1 MTDIVFLILGNSD
14 RIKAMKCQNAG
25 KVNQMNGTKKT
36 MAAVLP
42 LTLMLS
48 ACSGLDFSKSL
59 NPFKEGQAKTQEH
72 QEKID
77 PEKEGKEEILTLEE
91 PFFNQI
97 KEVNG
102 KQTIANPE
110 NRMVLVNKEFSLPA
124 DYEPADLVSPNVPF
138 SFGDAEVPQ
147 RYIRKEAAA
156 ALERLFAQAAAE
168 GIELFAVSGYRSYER
183 QTGILNVEKERKG
196 DTTALETVAL
206 PGQSEHQTGLAMDV
220 TSKSADMDITE
231 KFGDTPEGKWVQA
244 NAHKFGFIIRYQ
256 KGKEE
261 ITKFSYEPWHLRYV
275 GVKEATEI
283 YENQLTLEEYFKKV
297 KKI

>member
-1 MTDIVFLILGNSD
+1 
-14 RIKAMKCQNAG
+14 MKLNA
-25 KVNQMNGTKKT
+25 TKKT

-72 QEKID
+72 QEKIN
-77 PEKEGKEEILTLEE
+77 PKKEVNEEILTLEE

-97 KEVNG
+97 REVNG

-156 ALERLFAQAAAE
+156 ALERLFAQASKE
-168 GIELFAVSGYRSYER
+168 GVELFAVSGYRSYER

-283 YENQLTLEEYFKKV
+283 VENQLTLEEYFKKV

>member
-25 KVNQMNGTKKT
+25 KVNQMNATKKT

-72 QEKID
+72 QEKIE

-244 NAHKFGFIIRYQ
+244 NAHEFGFIIRYQ

>member
-1 MTDIVFLILGNSD
+1 
-14 RIKAMKCQNAG
+14 
-25 KVNQMNGTKKT
+25 MNGTKKT

>member
-1 MTDIVFLILGNSD
+1 
-14 RIKAMKCQNAG
+14 MKLSA
-25 KVNQMNGTKKT
+25 TKKT

-72 QEKID
+72 QEKIE
-77 PEKEGKEEILTLEE
+77 PEKEVKEEIMTLEE

-156 ALERLFAQAAAE
+156 ALERLFAQAASE
-168 GIELFAVSGYRSYER
+168 GVELFAVSGYRSYER

-206 PGQSEHQTGLAMDV
+206 PGQSEHQTGLAMDI

-283 YENQLTLEEYFKKV
+283 VENQLTLEEYFKKV